1 MVRGDEERGRCEG
14 RGGRMEVQR
23 RLLAEDGLRKQ
34 DSGYLLKTIRMRTL
48 VIRGKTKL
56 HFELWLLKEKV
67 RFDGEMFTAMNG

>member
-1 MVRGDEERGRCEG
+1 
-14 RGGRMEVQR
+14 MEVQR